1 MLPAVTWRS
10 IVLRRKMECVA
21 DDPLA
26 SRAAPPIEDRIDELV
41 GDDSPRQGLLHRMLA
56 DISRVDHAVYRAI
69 ASTPTPTLDVP
80 LRRLSNA
87 ANRSLIWVGV
97 AGTLGLVGGPRGKRA
112 ALAGLTSIAVA
123 SATVNVALK
132 GLYRRERPDRDTAG
146 VVLPRQTRM
155 PESTSFPS
163 GHSASGFAFATAVG
177 YQIPLLSFPLGTLAA
192 AVAYSR
198 VHSGVHY
205 PGDAIV
211 GSLTGAVVG
220 LMVGA
225 RFKRRGTATPTPQ
238 N

>member
-1 MLPAVTWRS
+1 
-10 IVLRRKMECVA
+10 MEFVA
-21 DDPLA
+21 DDWIL
-26 SRAAPPIEDRIDELV
+26 R
-41 GDDSPRQGLLHRMLA
+41 RMLA

-69 ASTPTPTLDVP
+69 ASTPTPILDVP

-132 GLYRRERPDRDTAG
+132 GLYPRERPDRDTAG

-177 YQIPLLSFPLGTLAA
+177 QQIPLLSFPLGTLAA

-225 RFKRRGTATPTPQ
+225 RFTRRVTATPIPQ